1 MHPPTHA
8 HTHATNELVT
18 PLFCWHSEGS
28 PSRQNWLWF
37 WPCSF
42 GQMGV
47 VTVDPFNVFLAGT
60 ISLHCLL
67 KSTCRGALLRL
78 TFITCYMGENYYFFG
93 YYYMLMLC
101 NVVLLFCMDVIL
113 DMPVHIFLSNES
125 QRNMLNVLSA
135 LCKFVTFWSQV

>member
-1 MHPPTHA
+1 
-8 HTHATNELVT
+8 
-18 PLFCWHSEGS
+18 
-28 PSRQNWLWF
+28 
-37 WPCSF
+37 
-42 GQMGV
+42 MGV